1 MNLTKRKSKKKK
13 KIKKIILLQSI
24 LKEVNLKM
32 EDKKKIIKIPRQI
45 RLKTEFFVGFG
56 MEELI
61 KTIIVGAI
69 AGVIAFIYYKI
80 TNKTIIATL
89 VVIGAIVISVISL
102 IKGNNNFSMVDTI
115 KNIVKFKMTQK
126 DYRYK
131 RIERYNQNSNT
142 KF

>member
-32 EDKKKIIKIPRQI
+32 EDKKKMIKIPRQI

-80 TNKTIIATL
+80 TNQTIIATL
-89 VVIGAIVISVISL
+89 IVIGAIVISVISL

-115 KNIVKFKMTQK
+115 KNIVKFKITQK
-126 DYRYK
+126 NYRYK
-131 RIERYNQNSNT
+131 RIEKYNQNGNT

>member
-1 MNLTKRKSKKKK
+1 
-13 KIKKIILLQSI
+13 
-24 LKEVNLKM
+24 M
-32 EDKKKIIKIPRQI
+32 EDKKKMIKIPRQI

>member
-1 MNLTKRKSKKKK
+1 
-13 KIKKIILLQSI
+13 
-24 LKEVNLKM
+24 M
-32 EDKKKIIKIPRQI
+32 EDKKKMIKIPRQI

-115 KNIVKFKMTQK
+115 KNIIKFRIMQK
-126 DYRYK
+126 NYK
-131 RIERYNQNSNT
+131 YERGDSYN
-142 KF
+142 KVIPKIIPKKE

>member
-1 MNLTKRKSKKKK
+1 
-13 KIKKIILLQSI
+13 
-24 LKEVNLKM
+24 M
-32 EDKKKIIKIPRQI
+32 EDKKKMIKIPRQI

-89 VVIGAIVISVISL
+89 VVIGAIVISIISL
-102 IKGNNNFSMVDTI
+102 IKGNNNFSIVDTI

>member
-1 MNLTKRKSKKKK
+1 M
-13 KIKKIILLQSI
+13 
-24 LKEVNLKM
+24 
-32 EDKKKIIKIPRQI
+32 IKIPRQI

-56 MEELI
+56 MDELI
-61 KTIIVGAI
+61 KTIIVGVI
-69 AGVIAFIYYKI
+69 AGAIAFIYYKI
-80 TNKTIIATL
+80 TNQTIIATL
-89 VVIGAIVISVISL
+89 IVIGAIVTSVISL

-115 KNIVKFKMTQK
+115 KNSVKFKMTQK

>member
-1 MNLTKRKSKKKK
+1 
-13 KIKKIILLQSI
+13 
-24 LKEVNLKM
+24 M

>member
-1 MNLTKRKSKKKK
+1 
-13 KIKKIILLQSI
+13 
-24 LKEVNLKM
+24 M
-32 EDKKKIIKIPRQI
+32 EDKKKMIKSPRQI

>member
-1 MNLTKRKSKKKK
+1 
-13 KIKKIILLQSI
+13 
-24 LKEVNLKM
+24 M

-80 TNKTIIATL
+80 TNK
-89 VVIGAIVISVISL
+89 
-102 IKGNNNFSMVDTI
+102 K
-115 KNIVKFKMTQK
+115 
-126 DYRYK
+126 
-131 RIERYNQNSNT
+131 
-142 KF
+142 